1 MESLKG
7 ATYYEDNEVEIND
20 SRIHSTILSWST
32 SAMRFQLGTRSGL
45 PAPPHNPWALLSL
58 LPSPNAINTSLS
70 NMSSKV
76 IPSSSFQFIFDAAL
90 ADPLEQTGVD
100 LY

>member
-1 MESLKG
+1 MKG
-7 ATYYEDNEVEIND
+7 ATYCEDNEVEISD

-32 SAMRFQLGTRSGL
+32 SAMRFQLGSGL
-45 PAPPHNPWALLSL
+45 PAPPLPHYNPWALLSL

-76 IPSSSFQFIFDAAL
+76 IPSSSFQFIFDATL